1 MSKYFKNPDHFH
13 MQERLDNAIYLP
25 LMIGEQDVLMI
36 VLLFYVASRTDVIC
50 NQSPKQEISE
60 KVGYLGLVSKYI
72 LFILLFS

>member
-1 MSKYFKNPDHFH
+1 MSKYFKNPDHIH

-36 VLLFYVASRTDVIC
+36 VLFYVASRTDVIC
-50 NQSPKQEISE
+50 NQLPKQEISE

-72 LFILLFS
+72 LFVLLFS

>member
-1 MSKYFKNPDHFH
+1 MSKYFKNPDHIH

-25 LMIGEQDVLMI
+25 LMIGAQDVMMI
-36 VLLFYVASRTDVIC
+36 VLFYVASRTDVTR

-72 LFILLFS
+72 LFVLLFS

>member
-1 MSKYFKNPDHFH
+1 MSKYFKNPDHIH
-13 MQERLDNAIYLP
+13 MQERLDNAI
-25 LMIGEQDVLMI
+25 MIGEQDVLMI
-36 VLLFYVASRTDVIC
+36 VLFYVASRTDVIC

>member
-1 MSKYFKNPDHFH
+1 MSKYFKNPDHIH
-13 MQERLDNAIYLP
+13 MQERLNNAIYLP

-36 VLLFYVASRTDVIC
+36 VLFYVASRTDVIC

-60 KVGYLGLVSKYI
+60 KVRYLGLVSKYI

>member
-1 MSKYFKNPDHFH
+1 MSKYFKNPDHIH

-25 LMIGEQDVLMI
+25 LMIGAQDVMI
-36 VLLFYVASRTDVIC
+36 VLFYVASCTDVTC
-50 NQSPKQEISE
+50 NQLPKQEISE

>member
-1 MSKYFKNPDHFH
+1 MSKYFKNPDHIH

-25 LMIGEQDVLMI
+25 LMICEQDVLMI
-36 VLLFYVASRTDVIC
+36 VLFYVASRTDVIC